1 MNKVVAF
8 ALMSVTLIGCHSQ
21 TVLYSYKDGTD
32 WLTMGSR
39 GDNLADHATL
49 TKHGEEM
56 CATRGKKLGI
66 DVIYSAP
73 GGSMNGN
80 SFSSYTI
87 AYKCKEPESHV
98 VQDAK
103 ATATEWFNK
112 AQEKFNELRD
122 KLQASDK

>member
-1 MNKVVAF
+1 MNKMMMCVLAVA
-8 ALMSVTLIGCHSQ
+8 MVGCHSQ
-21 TVLYSYKDGTD
+21 TVLYSHKDGTD
-32 WLTMGSR
+32 WLTMESR
-39 GDNLADHATL
+39 GDNLADHAKL

-56 CATRGKKLGI
+56 CATRGKKLGV

-80 SFSSYTI
+80 AFSSYTI

-98 VQDAK
+98 VAEAK
-103 ATATEWFNK
+103 ETAKEWYGK
-112 AQEKFNELRD
+112 AEKKFNEIRE